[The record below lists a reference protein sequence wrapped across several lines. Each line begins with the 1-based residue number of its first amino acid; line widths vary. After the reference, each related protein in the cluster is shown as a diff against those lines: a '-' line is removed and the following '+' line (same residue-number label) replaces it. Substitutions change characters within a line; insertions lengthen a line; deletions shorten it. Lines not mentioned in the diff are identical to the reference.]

1 MSDVVLTVEVREK
14 TGTGGARDSRRRGR
28 VPGVLYGNG
37 KGPVAIE
44 LELNELRRSLN
55 RGGFL
60 SQLVSIT
67 HKGEAQPVL
76 VREVQFHPVTSEPL
90 HIDLYRVDEAQEIN
104 IEVAVTF
111 TNEET
116 SPGLKRGGALNVVRH
131 QVELLCR
138 ADSIP
143 DELVVD
149 LSEAD
154 IGDSL
159 HISSVKLPKGV
170 RPAIDD
176 RDFTIATIVGR
187 MAKEEEPSAVE
198 EAPETEVI
206 NQKDDAVEADAE
218 E

>member
-1 MSDVVLTVEVREK
+1 MSDTVLTVEVREK

-28 VPGVLYGNG
+28 VPGVLYGG
-37 KGPVAIE
+37 ELAPVAIE

-60 SQLVSIT
+60 SQLVSID
-67 HKGEAQPVL
+67 HRGEKQPVL
-76 VREVQFHPVTSEPL
+76 VREIQFHPVTSEPV
-90 HIDLYRVDEAQEIN
+90 HIDLYRVDESQEVN
-104 IEVAVTF
+104 IEVAVHF
-111 TNEET
+111 LNEAT
-116 SPGLKRGGALNVVRH
+116 CPGLKRGGALNVVRH

-143 DELVVD
+143 DHIEVD
-149 LSEAD
+149 LADAD

-159 HISSVKLPKGV
+159 HISAVKLPDGV
-170 RPAIDD
+170 RPAIED

-187 MAKEEEPSAVE
+187 MAKEETSEDA

-206 NQKDDAVEADAE
+206 KQKDDDEDGE
-218 E
+218 D